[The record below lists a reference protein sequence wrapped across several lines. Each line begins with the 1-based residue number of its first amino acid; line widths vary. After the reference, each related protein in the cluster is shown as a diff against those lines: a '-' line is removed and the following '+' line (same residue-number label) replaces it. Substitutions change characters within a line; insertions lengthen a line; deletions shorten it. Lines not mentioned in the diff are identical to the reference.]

1 MRVLRSTLAVTA
13 LAAALAGAGQVS
25 ALADSSAITVNYATN
40 DSTSIGKI
48 DVSASATSAITKI
61 TAALVNQSD
70 GQTVATVSDFTLTS
84 GTTTAGI
91 WETAARVQIASLGYY
106 RIDLT
111 VTDTAGDVFSSV
123 GTGSGYFSY
132 AELTSFKD
140 VKLSSTTV
148 DYADPQVTMTGQLL
162 AQSPQTGQSTPLA
175 DAPVYI
181 STPTGEDTT
190 PVSDA
195 NGDFTATETITQA
208 GQLQALYTYQ
218 NSLPFYIGSAAK
230 AFTVSI
236 KTAATKIVFALSSR
250 NIPFGGTY
258 SGSGTLLWDSPTA
271 GWQPLAND
279 TVGSNSCG
287 EVFQVQTDADG
298 NFTIPASAVLDNGC
312 TFTMGWISTDP
323 YLASAT
329 AQATITVIQ
338 PAAFSGFS
346 ATRAG
351 ADVNVTGHLQYAN
364 NVPATP
370 TVEIQY
376 SATGKG
382 GWTTV
387 ATGLQANWDGTG
399 YAFSGTIAS
408 TSAGFWRAI
417 SSYPNFV
424 TATSAVIYVVA
435 NS

>member
-1 MRVLRSTLAVTA
+1 MRALRSTLAVTA
-13 LAAALAGAGQVS
+13 LAAALVGASQVS
-25 ALADSSAITVNYATN
+25 ALADSSAITVNYATT

-61 TAALVNQSD
+61 TAALVNQST
-70 GQTVATVSDFTLTS
+70 GQTVAIVSDFTLTS
-84 GTTTAGI
+84 GTTTAWI

-111 VTDTAGDVFSSV
+111 VTDTAGDVFSSA
-123 GTGSGYFSY
+123 GTGSGYFDY
-132 AELTSFKD
+132 QNWTSFRD

-148 DYADPQVTMTGQLL
+148 DYADRQVTMTGQLL
-162 AQSPQTGQSTPLA
+162 AQSPQTGKITPFA

-181 STPTGEDTT
+181 NTPSGEDTT
-190 PVSDA
+190 PVTDA
-195 NGDFTATETITQA
+195 NGDFTAIETITQA

-218 NSLPFYIGSAAK
+218 NSLLNYIGSASKTFA
-230 AFTVSI
+230 VSI
-236 KTAATKIVFALSSR
+236 KPAVTKIVFALSSR
-250 NIPFGGTY
+250 KIPFGGTY

-279 TVGSNSCG
+279 TIGSYSCG
-287 EVFQVQTDADG
+287 DDFQVQTDADG
-298 NFTIPASAVLDNGC
+298 NFLIPQSDALNDGC
-312 TFTMGWISTDP
+312 TFTMGWYSTDP

-346 ATRAG
+346 ATRAA

-364 NVPATP
+364 DVPATP
-370 TVEIQY
+370 TAEIQY

-399 YAFSGTIAS
+399 YAFSDTIAS

-417 SSYPNFV
+417 SSYPDFV
-424 TATSAVIYVVA
+424 NATSTVVYVGA